1 MIKLFAVYLADL
13 LRNSFSMR
21 YQKTRFYTVKLCKN
35 VNFLAST
42 VLDIFY
48 PFLEVIHGILHY
60 QLQWIAIAS
69 AALLIRAYGL
79 RISGHIRTLSR
90 EQRMES
96 DRELD
101 EISKT
106 VCRSSAV
113 VINISPTVSTAQ
125 QTISSN
131 ASSQV
136 EVQTGRVSDIRLG
149 VVIN

>member
-1 MIKLFAVYLADL
+1 
-13 LRNSFSMR
+13 MR
-21 YQKTRFYTVKLCKN
+21 M
-35 VNFLAST
+35 
-42 VLDIFY
+42 
-48 PFLEVIHGILHY
+48 G
-60 QLQWIAIAS
+60 LQ
-69 AALLIRAYGL
+69 
-79 RISGHIRTLSR
+79 ISGDIRTLSR

-113 VINISPTVSTAQ
+113 VINVSPTVSTAQ
-125 QTISSN
+125 QMISSN
-131 ASSQV
+131 TSSQV

>member
-1 MIKLFAVYLADL
+1 M
-13 LRNSFSMR
+13 
-21 YQKTRFYTVKLCKN
+21 
-35 VNFLAST
+35 
-42 VLDIFY
+42 
-48 PFLEVIHGILHY
+48 G
-60 QLQWIAIAS
+60 LQ
-69 AALLIRAYGL
+69 
-79 RISGHIRTLSR
+79 ISGDIRTLSR

-113 VINISPTVSTAQ
+113 VINVSPTVSTAQ